1 MLDDSGTLGKMLLNN
16 PDLCSDL
23 HSLVFWDA
31 FDEWIFKGLS
41 NNGSYLCEP
50 KSSEQPPLDKQS
62 KQLKG
67 CLC

>member
-1 MLDDSGTLGKMLLNN
+1 MLEDSGALGKMLLNYT
-16 PDLCSDL
+16 DLCSDL
-23 HSLVFWDA
+23 HHV

-41 NNGSYLCEP
+41 NNGSSLCEP

-62 KQLKG
+62 ERLKG